1 MRNNE
6 WIWPQLF
13 STSRERKVE
22 KNITLMTLNYSYAWS
37 CIACHGLKYQKESK
51 RLDPNIHF
59 TFFFK
64 LFDEGT
70 LNNYQY
76 T

>member
-1 MRNNE
+1 
-6 WIWPQLF
+6 
-13 STSRERKVE
+13 
-22 KNITLMTLNYSYAWS
+22 MTLNYSYAWS

-59 TFFFK
+59 PFFFK